1 MLALAG
7 VIGVAAVSQISKVAA
22 EADWIAADAL
32 GSVYRVSAL
41 SGNAAQSRSAALEV
55 LTQLQLHFDDGS
67 AESSRALSAVDKQ
80 MQANFAAYQA
90 MVRSPQQRALWDDVS
105 AKWLAYKKEQDRA
118 LAVAEDGLAG
128 DAQKILIGL
137 ARTKFDQVQTSMR
150 NLMDYSNSEADRAK
164 LSADRM
170 AGNARRMVFLL
181 LAAATLIGIATA
193 ILMTRAITRPLQAV
207 VLLLRD
213 IGAGRLDNPINTER
227 RDEVGELLAGLATTQ
242 SQLLE
247 RENAERQRVAEERD
261 RAEADRHALEEVQQV
276 VTAVREGQLDRR
288 LATEGKAGFT
298 RELADS
304 LNQLVANVAAV
315 VNGVGNMVAR
325 ANAGDL
331 TQRIEVEHCS
341 GLERKIGDGVNRLVS
356 ELAAIVIKV
365 KAAAG
370 EVAVGA
376 AHISQGN
383 ESLSER
389 TESQAASLEETAA
402 SMKEM
407 TNTVRENAA
416 HAHQANELAIEAQT
430 RAEHGS
436 TVVAN
441 AVQVMEG
448 INGASRKIADI
459 IGVIDEIAFQTN
471 LLALNAAVEAARAG
485 EQGRGFAV
493 VANEVRTLA
502 SRSAEAA
509 KEIKELISD
518 TVARVA
524 DGTRVVSD
532 TGATFQ
538 QLVVA
543 VKKVGQIIGGMAA
556 ASVEQSTGIDRVGAA
571 MAKLDE
577 LTQQNAALVDE
588 AAAASN
594 QLAEQSG
601 SLNELMSRYQVNGIG
616 GGRERARA
624 PGQGSVAQRHGEG
637 IAA

>member
-1 MLALAG
+1 
-7 VIGVAAVSQISKVAA
+7 
-22 EADWIAADAL
+22 
-32 GSVYRVSAL
+32 
-41 SGNAAQSRSAALEV
+41 
-55 LTQLQLHFDDGS
+55 
-67 AESSRALSAVDKQ
+67 
-80 MQANFAAYQA
+80 
-90 MVRSPQQRALWDDVS
+90 
-105 AKWLAYKKEQDRA
+105 
-118 LAVAEDGLAG
+118 
-128 DAQKILIGL
+128 
-137 ARTKFDQVQTSMR
+137 
-150 NLMDYSNSEADRAK
+150 
-164 LSADRM
+164 
-170 AGNARRMVFLL
+170 
-181 LAAATLIGIATA
+181 
-193 ILMTRAITRPLQAV
+193 
-207 VLLLRD
+207 
-213 IGAGRLDNPINTER
+213 
-227 RDEVGELLAGLATTQ
+227 
-242 SQLLE
+242 
-247 RENAERQRVAEERD
+247 
-261 RAEADRHALEEVQQV
+261 
-276 VTAVREGQLDRR
+276 
-288 LATEGKAGFT
+288 
-298 RELADS
+298 
-304 LNQLVANVAAV
+304 
-315 VNGVGNMVAR
+315 
-325 ANAGDL
+325 
-331 TQRIEVEHCS
+331 
-341 GLERKIGDGVNRLVS
+341 VS
-356 ELAAIVIKV
+356 ELAAVVIKV

-407 TNTVRENAA
+407 TSTVRENAE
-416 HAHQANELAIEAQT
+416 HARQANELAIEAQT

-556 ASVEQSTGIDRVGAA
+556 ASVEQSTGIDQVGAA

-601 SLNELMSRYQVNGIG
+601 SLNELMSRYQVKGTG
-616 GGRERARA
+616 GGRERSNA
-624 PGQGSVAQRHGEG
+624 PGQGSAAQRHGEG